1 MKQLI
6 SFILR
11 NVPRK
16 YIQLISGITLKTI
29 GLFYRGSTV
38 YCPINNKG
46 YRKFL
51 PYGRVNPRPNAL
63 CPDTLSLE
71 RHRLIWLYLQ
81 NKTNFFSAKLKML
94 HVAPEQCFME
104 HFEDLHG
111 DNYITADIESPLAKV
126 KMDIHDIPFPENTF
140 DVTFCNHVMEH
151 VNDDL
156 KAMRE
161 LHRVLK
167 PGGWGIIQVP
177 FFPPIPEETF
187 EDNSITD
194 SKERERVFGQD
205 DHVRLYG
212 HDYPERLRMAGFTV
226 KEEDYIHEMPQEWI
240 QKYALP
246 KDEIIYVV
254 QKVDVA

>member
-16 YIQLISGITLKTI
+16 YIQLVSGITLKMI
-29 GLFYRGSTV
+29 GLFYRGDKV
-38 YCPINNKG
+38 YCPINNRG

-71 RHRLIWLYLQ
+71 RHRLIWLYLK
-81 NKTNFFSAKLKML
+81 NKTNFFTAKLKML

-104 HFEDLHG
+104 YFEELHG

-151 VNDDL
+151 VHDDL
-156 KAMRE
+156 RAMRE
-161 LHRVLK
+161 LYRVLK

-177 FFPPIPEETF
+177 FFPPIPDKTF

-194 SKERERVFGQD
+194 PKVREKIFGQD

-212 HDYPERLRMAGFTV
+212 HDYPERLRTAGFTV
-226 KEEDYIHEMPQEWI
+226 KEENYIHEIPQEWI
-240 QKYALP
+240 QKFALP
-246 KDEIIYVV
+246 KNEIIYLV
-254 QKVDVA
+254 KK